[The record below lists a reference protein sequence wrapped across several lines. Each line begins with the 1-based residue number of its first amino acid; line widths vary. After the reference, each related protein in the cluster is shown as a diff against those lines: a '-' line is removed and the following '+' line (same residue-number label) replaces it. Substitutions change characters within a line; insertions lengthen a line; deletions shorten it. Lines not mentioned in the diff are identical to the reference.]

1 MKKSNSIKRLVAVAL
16 FATFA
21 TAGHAQLTQ
30 SFYLNGTLPTGQF
43 NDKITLN
50 ETLPVM
56 GRDQIGQ
63 NANVGLGATYRI
75 GYRFDIG
82 YGEVTPFA
90 EGSFYWNR
98 IKGSSRDA
106 YDNQR
111 STDPHYFNIP
121 ISIGINY
128 RYPVTN
134 LITPYAEIAMG
145 YDFFSITGEGWKDKT
160 GFPYYRYNAG
170 NSLCW
175 QIGAGTHL
183 GDYVSV
189 GLTYYGL
196 GKHMI
201 DYNTKHSQGLGLDP
215 NATTVHRRIGLLAIR
230 IGFHL

>member
-1 MKKSNSIKRLVAVAL
+1 MKKNNSIKKLAAIL
-16 FATFA
+16 LLATFA
-21 TAGHAQLTQ
+21 TASHAQLTH

-43 NDKITLN
+43 NDKIHINDAL
-50 ETLPVM
+50 LPM
-56 GRDQIGQ
+56 GREQIGQ

-90 EGSFYWNR
+90 EGSFFWNR
-98 IKGSSRDA
+98 IKGSSRDI
-106 YDNQR
+106 YDDNR
-111 STDPHYFNIP
+111 CTDPHYFNIP

-145 YDFFSITGEGWKDKT
+145 YDFFSISAEGWKDKT
-160 GFPYYRYNAG
+160 GLAYYRYNAG

-201 DYNTKHSQGLGLDP
+201 DYNIKHSQGLPADP
-215 NATTVHRRIGLLAIR
+215 NATTEHRRIGLVALR